1 MQLNRIVR
9 ALAATISA
17 AALLACGGDSTS
29 SRQELA
35 SVDVQPRDA
44 SLMLFALWPHM
55 HQHAVDRVGVEI
67 KSTGAWS
74 SSDASIV
81 SVDPST
87 GALTANAVGSADVT
101 DQVTFN
107 GVTESGVSHVTVV
120 AQADTGT
127 VTATISAAFT
137 PQLKTVARS
146 GATASVTWVFE
157 AEPHTVT
164 WDSQPPGAN
173 VENIPAS
180 SNSSATVGFTVAGTY
195 EYHCAIHAGMTGSLL
210 VQ

>member
-1 MQLNRIVR
+1 MQLSRIVR
-9 ALAATISA
+9 ILVATMSG

-29 SRQELA
+29 SSEQLA

-55 HQHAVDRVGVEI
+55 HQTAISQRGAQIKTPGV
-67 KSTGAWS
+67 WS
-74 SSDASIV
+74 SSDPSIV
-81 SVDPST
+81 SVDAST

-101 DQVTFN
+101 DRVTFN
-107 GVTESGVSHVTVV
+107 GVTESGVSHVTVS
-120 AQADTGT
+120 AQADTGS
-127 VTATISAAFT
+127 VTATVSAAFT
-137 PQLKTVARS
+137 PQLRTVARN
-146 GATASVTWVFE
+146 GGIATVTWVFE

-173 VENIPAS
+173 VANIPAS
-180 SNSSATVGFTVAGTY
+180 SSTSASVGFAVAGTY
-195 EYHCAIHAGMTGSLL
+195 EYHCAIHSGMTGSLL